1 MSAITVGGDLVH
13 YEVLGRGRPVVL
25 VHGWVGSWRYWI
37 PLMQQLHLKYR
48 VYAVDL
54 FGFGDSSKNREKY
67 TIEHQVKLL
76 EEFMKE
82 LGVPKAAMIG
92 HGLGAQVIMEFA
104 QHHQDMVV
112 RMLIANAPLFDPGD
126 LNTRVPPGHR
136 VLLTGT
142 NEAEKQA
149 MMDIKALA
157 TAATNS
163 TATPTPTPSTPTPVD
178 TPKTEPD
185 PTVYRRPDLVIGAGA
200 DATLPSTKSGGID
213 RAKLE
218 AAALAR
224 AEADMTA
231 RKNAEPPTDPLP
243 GLNKMQPGNA
253 TNNPLYRKVGN
264 SNSEALLSRCFKRSE
279 AAYEKLNQDI
289 AKQDDTALTRLTNGF
304 DPGRMLDI
312 LRMLS
317 MPIVIVHGMDDPLID
332 APNENV
338 WNYLTLEKEES
349 VLPVPLPGVRHFPM
363 LEADAFIRLVNNFL
377 ELQDLSKLEL
387 KERWRR
393 RSR

>member
-1 MSAITVGGDLVH
+1 
-13 YEVLGRGRPVVL
+13 
-25 VHGWVGSWRYWI
+25 
-37 PLMQQLHLKYR
+37 
-48 VYAVDL
+48 
-54 FGFGDSSKNREKY
+54 
-67 TIEHQVKLL
+67 
-76 EEFMKE
+76 
-82 LGVPKAAMIG
+82 
-92 HGLGAQVIMEFA
+92 
-104 QHHQDMVV
+104 
-112 RMLIANAPLFDPGD
+112 
-126 LNTRVPPGHR
+126 
-136 VLLTGT
+136 
-142 NEAEKQA
+142 
-149 MMDIKALA
+149 
-157 TAATNS
+157 
-163 TATPTPTPSTPTPVD
+163 
-178 TPKTEPD
+178 
-185 PTVYRRPDLVIGAGA
+185 
-200 DATLPSTKSGGID
+200 
-213 RAKLE
+213 
-218 AAALAR
+218 
-224 AEADMTA
+224 
-231 RKNAEPPTDPLP
+231 
-243 GLNKMQPGNA
+243 
-253 TNNPLYRKVGN
+253 
-264 SNSEALLSRCFKRSE
+264 LSRCFKRSE